1 MANAQSIRY
10 CGGGGLMPFRD
21 NQKAVTVELGFTQP
35 TGTVFAVV
43 GLRGQLKPRDTF
55 TAYDMGL

>member
-1 MANAQSIRY
+1 
-10 CGGGGLMPFRD
+10 MPFRD